1 MNWHVLAMDVH
12 KREERMNIK
21 ASKVMNSLD
30 LDYGG
35 QYKNEISKGEFD
47 ETFSSILSK
56 SKEEANLES
65 SDDSQLQ
72 SQLMM
77 GQVILQ
83 PLLLNEPMAK
93 SIDLEIATDVE
104 WTLENIK
111 GLVGSTDLTGLEGLK
126 TLTPE
131 MIVNQEFKGV
141 ELNIVN
147 QEFSGGQFNE
157 FIDTAVNEIVVE
169 NSQLTEQINIK
180 SLIENKGINGQR
192 IEPEQ
197 FNFSP
202 IDDLE
207 NVSNQVESD
216 PLYLQSDLEMNASIS
231 SRIREVGNTNFHS
244 GNSSEQENWM
254 TETSKL
260 DKVVNKDSTEAVI
273 PNQGLLIGSDN
284 EKLQSEQSSKTQLMN
299 HSKWENRDQIVL
311 GLKHQISILNN
322 NETKVLNLKLY
333 PQHLGSISVELK
345 MKNGILNAHVSVE
358 QIEMKPILEQVLHEI
373 NLAGTGIE
381 QLNVE
386 VSPQNQGQN
395 PFNQQKKLNQHH
407 SEEELLDIQEEQ
419 LIYQE
424 VKHVG
429 YLNMKA

>member
-77 GQVILQ
+77 GQVISQ
-83 PLLLNEPMAK
+83 PLPLNEPMAK
-93 SIDLEIATDVE
+93 SIDLEIATDAE
-104 WTLENIK
+104 WTLEDIK
-111 GLVGSTDLTGLEGLK
+111 GLVGSKDLTGLEGLK
-126 TLTPE
+126 TLNPE

-141 ELNIVN
+141 ELNVVN
-147 QEFSGGQFNE
+147 QEFNRGQFNE
-157 FIDTAVNEIVVE
+157 FIDTAVNEVVVE
-169 NSQLTEQINIK
+169 NSQLKEQINIK
-180 SLIENKGINGQR
+180 SLIENKGINGQQ

-207 NVSNQVESD
+207 NVSNPVESD
-216 PLYLQSDLEMNASIS
+216 HLYLQSDLEMNASIS

-273 PNQGLLIGSDN
+273 PNQGLLIGSEN

-299 HSKWENRDQIVL
+299 HSKWENRDQIII

-358 QIEMKPILEQVLHEI
+358 QIEMKPILEQALHEI

>member
-77 GQVILQ
+77 GQVISQSL
-83 PLLLNEPMAK
+83 PLNEPMAK
-93 SIDLEIATDVE
+93 SIDLEIATDAE
-104 WTLENIK
+104 WTLEDIK
-111 GLVGSTDLTGLEGLK
+111 GLVGSKDLTGLEGLK
-126 TLTPE
+126 TLNPE

-141 ELNIVN
+141 ELNVVN
-147 QEFSGGQFNE
+147 QEFNRGQFNE
-157 FIDTAVNEIVVE
+157 FIDTAVNEVVVE
-169 NSQLTEQINIK
+169 NSQLKEQINIK
-180 SLIENKGINGQR
+180 SLIENKGINGQQ

-207 NVSNQVESD
+207 NVSNPVESD
-216 PLYLQSDLEMNASIS
+216 HLYLQSDLEMNASIS

-273 PNQGLLIGSDN
+273 PNQGLLIGSEN

-299 HSKWENRDQIVL
+299 HSKWENRDQIII

-358 QIEMKPILEQVLHEI
+358 QIEMKPILEQALHEI